1 MAEKEAIKFDSYL
14 EDAAIARRM
23 RTETDK
29 AEAERRQNEI
39 TRQQDMI
46 RYKQDLQRQLE
57 QRELDKQKAY
67 EEFLREKL
75 VIDEI
80 VRKIYEEDQR

>member
-1 MAEKEAIKFDSYL
+1 QEMV
-14 EDAAIARRM
+14 
-23 RTETDK
+23 
-29 AEAERRQNEI
+29 
-39 TRQQDMI
+39 
-46 RYKQDLQRQLE
+46 RYKQELERQLE
-57 QRELDKQKAY
+57 EREISKQKAY